1 MLRPVFS
8 HDSATIFI
16 QNLWN
21 DSDVFASL
29 GGLSAQWQGAGRL
42 QLAGDARSVVYAAWP
57 QQDCPTLAQDLFCF
71 WCDV

>member
-1 MLRPVFS
+1 MLRPVLS

-29 GGLSAQWQGAGRL
+29 VVFQPSGKGQADCSWLVT
-42 QLAGDARSVVYAAWP
+42 RSVVYAAWP